1 MMTLSEDGHGWECG
15 GPTLSS
21 GRNHRTCKRWGRG
34 SCGGSLLVPSTV
46 PGLGIKQGPQQRDSK
61 GEEKGEDENL
71 VLCVFFSNCVG
82 RQEGTVHFDRA
93 RLLPSVDGK
102 VKKGAREGYNG

>member
-1 MMTLSEDGHGWECG
+1 MRIWC
-15 GPTLSS
+15 
-21 GRNHRTCKRWGRG
+21 
-34 SCGGSLLVPSTV
+34 
-46 PGLGIKQGPQQRDSK
+46 
-61 GEEKGEDENL
+61 
-71 VLCVFFSNCVG
+71 CVFFSNCVG